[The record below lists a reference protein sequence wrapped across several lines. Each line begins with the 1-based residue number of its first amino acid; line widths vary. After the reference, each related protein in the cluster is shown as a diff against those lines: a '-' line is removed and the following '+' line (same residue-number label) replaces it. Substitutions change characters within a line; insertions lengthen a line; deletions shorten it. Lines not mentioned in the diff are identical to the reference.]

1 MQSGPVIKEYL
12 DIAFRRRWWIVVPA
26 LLGVLFATLLFLRF
40 PKLYKATTRAQI
52 RPQTI
57 SKALLSPIV
66 EIPSTELVSQ
76 ITAEITSEKFVQE
89 LDKRL
94 KIIGTPGGPRDAAEL
109 ARQLDGAI
117 DLQVNTRNRYF
128 DLAVT
133 WGQPILAA
141 NIANELADIYIR
153 QTEKTR
159 SDLASETLGQL
170 TRVRQD
176 AEDRLAEIQRRID
189 QFQGQHKFEVD
200 AYRDTNLQR
209 MAAVR
214 LEIDRIDTRV
224 RGYRDDIRRL
234 EIELQAGTPTVPGS
248 GGGVADPRAI
258 ELARLKQELAEQTV
272 LGRTALHPEV
282 KTRQDRIA
290 ILEAQLAESP
300 PGDDA
305 SAGTADPA
313 RAQIR
318 REIERLKTEITYD
331 EKKRADLV
339 SEASVIQGQ
348 LERTPDRESALQ
360 AMLQIRDRL
369 DLEYRDTLQ
378 KERDAREGEMIEE
391 FKQGERFEILNK
403 ARPPKE
409 PFWPDLRFFLL
420 MGLAVG
426 GGLGVALVLLLE
438 VFDQSFKS
446 EEQLAAAIDLPIV
459 AVIPD
464 LTRVESRTRRRSSQQ
479 RKKRGAA

>member
-12 DIAFRRRWWIVVPA
+12 DIAFRRRWWIILPA

-57 SKALLSPIV
+57 SKHLLSPIV
-66 EIPSTELVSQ
+66 DIPSTELVSQ
-76 ITAEITSEKFVQE
+76 ISAEITSEKFVQE
-89 LDKRL
+89 LDQRL
-94 KIIGTPGGPRDAAEL
+94 KIVGTPGGPRDNAEL

-159 SDLASETLGQL
+159 SDLASGTLDQL
-170 TRVRQD
+170 TRVRQET
-176 AEDRLAEIQRRID
+176 EDRLAAIQRQID

-200 AYRDTNLQR
+200 SYRDTNLQR

-214 LEIDRIDTRV
+214 LEIERIDSRV
-224 RGYRDDIRRL
+224 RGYQDDIRRL
-234 EIELQAGTPTVPGS
+234 EIELQSATPTIPG
-248 GGGVADPRAI
+248 GGGVVDPRTI
-258 ELARLKQELAEQTV
+258 ELARLKQELAEQEA
-272 LGRTALHPEV
+272 LGRTDIHPEV
-282 KTRQDRIA
+282 KTRRDRIA
-290 ILEAQLAESP
+290 ILEQQLARNP
-300 PGDDA
+300 APDGADA
-305 SAGTADPA
+305 GASDPA

-318 REIERLKTEITYD
+318 REIERLRSEIAYD
-331 EKKRADLV
+331 EQKRASLM
-339 SEASVIQGQ
+339 SEAGGIQGQ

-360 AMLQIRDRL
+360 SMLQIRDRI
-369 DLEYRDTLQ
+369 DLEYRDALQ

-391 FKQGERFEILNK
+391 FKQGERFEILTK

-426 GGLGVALVLLLE
+426 GGLGIALVLLLE

-464 LTRVESRTRRRSSQQ
+464 LTRVESKSRRRSGSQRQ
-479 RKKRGAA
+479 KKRGAA